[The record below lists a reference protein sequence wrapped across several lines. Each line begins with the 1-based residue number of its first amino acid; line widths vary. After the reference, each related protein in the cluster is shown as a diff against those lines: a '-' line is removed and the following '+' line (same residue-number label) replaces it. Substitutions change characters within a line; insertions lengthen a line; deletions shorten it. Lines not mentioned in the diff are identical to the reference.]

1 MVAVKDAKLDLLRKV
16 PLFSGCSSSSIAE
29 IGTLTEEIDVPA
41 GKVLMRQGE
50 TGEEFFLIVS
60 GRVRIERNGRQL
72 DSLGPGDFLG
82 EISLVDG
89 QPRSATAT
97 AEEASRL
104 IVIAHREF
112 HSLLDSNP
120 GIQKRVMISLAERVR
135 RLEPEVAH

>member
-1 MVAVKDAKLDLLRKV
+1 MLPSPGPLAGSVRSKEEAMVAVKDAKLDLLRKV

-41 GKVLMRQGE
+41 GNVLMRQGE

-82 EISLVDG
+82 EISLV
-89 QPRSATAT
+89 
-97 AEEASRL
+97 
-104 IVIAHREF
+104 
-112 HSLLDSNP
+112 
-120 GIQKRVMISLAERVR
+120 
-135 RLEPEVAH
+135 